1 MNLEASNINRDL
13 RGYFSIGVE
22 NISKPMN
29 LGNLIRSAHAFGANS
44 VFTVKPHPRITEE
57 RDKVQKS
64 DTSKSNIHMPYFE
77 WSDINEIN
85 IPNGCKLV
93 GIEITEDAIDLPNF
107 VHPIRAMYILGAE
120 KGSLSDDAKRRSS
133 YIIKIPT
140 KFSLNVAIAGA
151 IVMYDRLKTLGK
163 ITRDN

>member
-1 MNLEASNINRDL
+1 
-13 RGYFSIGVE
+13 
-22 NISKPMN
+22 
-29 LGNLIRSAHAFGANS
+29 
-44 VFTVKPHPRITEE
+44 
-57 RDKVQKS
+57 
-64 DTSKSNIHMPYFE
+64 MPYFE

>member
-1 MNLEASNINRDL
+1 MINSNYIQ

-44 VFTVKPHPRITEE
+44 VFTVNPHPRVTENQN
-57 RDKVQKS
+57 RIKKS
-64 DTSKSNIHMPYFE
+64 DTSKSDIHLPYFE
-77 WSDINEIN
+77 WQKIDKIN
-85 IPNGCKLV
+85 IPKGCKLV
-93 GIEITEDAIDLPNF
+93 GIEITDDADNLPNF
-107 VHPIRAMYILGAE
+107 VHPIQAMYILGPE
-120 KGSLSDDAKRRSS
+120 KGSLSDETLKKSD

-151 IVMYDRLKTLGK
+151 IVMYDRIKPIGKT
-163 ITRDN
+163 TR